1 VKTIRWTSAFKADYK
16 RTMRSHRFR
25 DADAILEYLSEILS
39 NGEILPAQFHDH
51 PMGGNWKGHRDCHLY
66 PDLVLI
72 RREESETEVAFVR
85 MGTHSELF
93 D

>member
-1 VKTIRWTSAFKADYK
+1 MKTIRWTSAFKADFK
-16 RTMRSHRFR
+16 RTMRSHRFGN
-25 DADAILEYLSEILS
+25 ADSILERIATILS
-39 NGEILPAQFHDH
+39 NGEPLPAEFHDH
-51 PMGGNWKGHRDCHLY
+51 PLSGNWKGHRDCHLY

-72 RREESETEVAFVR
+72 RREESETEVVFVR